1 MQKPWFNM
9 KSAHFGECFSKGR
22 QHSSTRCHR
31 TGPQVPQNEGLLPGK
46 PPGTFRGI
54 QGRCLDLFR
63 LKIVTFPPN
72 KVDIM
77 YLEWVG
83 ALSIQGSTFQRIM
96 AKVPSQMFSVKRAHF
111 QPGATCISP

>member
-1 MQKPWFNM
+1 M
-9 KSAHFGECFSKGR
+9 R
-22 QHSSTRCHR
+22 
-31 TGPQVPQNEGLLPGK
+31 QNEGLLPGK
-46 PPGTFRGI
+46 PPGTFPGI
-54 QGRCLDLFR
+54 QGRCLEFRCLDLFR

-96 AKVPSQMFSVKRAHF
+96 AKVPSQMFSVKRDHF